1 MVSFSGFQVLGLKMW
16 FMHGKIKN
24 LESFRC
30 YLRCFGSD
38 AADLIKFWKRSVREI
53 TEVPESHINMFSIL

>member
-38 AADLIKFWKRSVREI
+38 AADLIKFWKRSVGEI